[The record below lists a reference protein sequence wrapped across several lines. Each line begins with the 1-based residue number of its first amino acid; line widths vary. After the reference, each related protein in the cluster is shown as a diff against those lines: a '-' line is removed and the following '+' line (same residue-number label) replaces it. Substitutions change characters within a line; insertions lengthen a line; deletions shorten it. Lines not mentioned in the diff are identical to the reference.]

1 METPVHIAE
10 SVFHVHHYIS
20 IQRGERP
27 IKGTLPEL
35 LLLTDTEDQGQAIGV
50 LFPWTPSRS
59 GELLYLVIFYSV
71 SSVDFSLLQQ
81 DREMGPHHRLVT
93 NAADGE
99 MLEKPRKAR
108 ECSCVSITSLA
119 LLCPSTWE
127 TPYLTDEKETLER
140 CSLKNNIV
148 YGVSLLT
155 FTMIPKKLWRKKLR
169 MDQHWGFWHFHARI
183 LNIYNQKIRAHQSS
197 SGSLAESSFSGLRF
211 SLAAWFRTLKSF
223 CALECLEY
231 QKLTD

>member
-1 METPVHIAE
+1 MCIIT
-10 SVFHVHHYIS
+10 SVS
-20 IQRGERP
+20 KEGERP
-27 IKGTLPEL
+27 IKGTPPEL

-50 LFPWTPSRS
+50 LFPWTPSRF

-71 SSVDFSLLQQ
+71 SRADFSLLQQ
-81 DREMGPHHRLVT
+81 DREMGPHHRLLT

-127 TPYLTDEKETLER
+127 TPYLIDEKETLEI
-140 CSLKNNIV
+140 SLKNNIG

-155 FTMIPKKLWRKKLR
+155 FMIPKKLWRKKLR
-169 MDQHWGFWHFHARI
+169 KDQHWGFWHFKARI
-183 LNIYNQKIRAHQSS
+183 LNIYTQKIRAYQSS
-197 SGSLAESSFSGLRF
+197 SGSLAESSFRGLRF
-211 SLAAWFRTLKSF
+211 SLAAWLRTSKSF
-223 CALECLEY
+223 CALECLEH